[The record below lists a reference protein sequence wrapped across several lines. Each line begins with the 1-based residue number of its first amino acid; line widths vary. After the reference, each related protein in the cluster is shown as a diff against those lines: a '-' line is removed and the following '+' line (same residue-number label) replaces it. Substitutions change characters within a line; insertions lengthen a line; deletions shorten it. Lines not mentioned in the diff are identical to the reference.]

1 METCVKGLDLVEA
14 TIRSAAQDSSSET
27 RSIGRSMYAA
37 YVRAMPDKG
46 QAFLRRMDTG
56 LQEKLSQATLTYIP
70 GLALVSC
77 LSLQS
82 CATSLQSCTKCQV
95 HATCCCLF
103 LVLLLYS
110 GAFFWSLFLVPDAA
124 LYFRCK
130 GISLLELLGHSCH
143 YHSNMLKPLVESCL
157 RLIGVKLKTSC
168 L

>member
-56 LQEKLSQATLTYIP
+56 LQEKLSQATLTYVP
-70 GLALVSC
+70 GLTCVSC

-82 CATSLQSCTKCQV
+82 CALALQSCKAC
-95 HATCCCLF
+95 
-103 LVLLLYS
+103 S
-110 GAFFWSLFLVPDAA
+110 PSK
-124 LYFRCK
+124 R
-130 GISLLELLGHSCH
+130 
-143 YHSNMLKPLVESCL
+143 
-157 RLIGVKLKTSC
+157 
-168 L
+168 

>member
-1 METCVKGLDLVEA
+1 MKGLDLVEA

-70 GLALVSC
+70 GWAFVSWLALH
-77 LSLQS
+77 LRAMSLPS
-82 CATSLQSCTKCQV
+82 CARCQV

-103 LVLLLYS
+103 LVLHSGVLSWCLLLLCTS
-110 GAFFWSLFLVPDAA
+110 GARALACLNSCVAA
-124 LYFRCK
+124 AT
-130 GISLLELLGHSCH
+130 IIASCCR
-143 YHSNMLKPLVESCL
+143 PLS
-157 RLIGVKLKTSC
+157 RADHA
-168 L
+168 

>member
-70 GLALVSC
+70 GWAFVSC
-77 LSLQS
+77 LALHLRAMSLPSAQDVKCMQHAAACS
-82 CATSLQSCTKCQV
+82 WSCTLVSFPGACCYCVLQV
-95 HATCCCLF
+95 Q
-103 LVLLLYS
+103 
-110 GAFFWSLFLVPDAA
+110 
-124 LYFRCK
+124 
-130 GISLLELLGHSCH
+130 GH
-143 YHSNMLKPLVESCL
+143 
-157 RLIGVKLKTSC
+157 
-168 L
+168 

>member
-27 RSIGRSMYAA
+27 RSLGRSMYAA

-70 GLALVSC
+70 GLSIVSC
-77 LSLQS
+77 LLLHSWAASLQS
-82 CATSLQSCTKCQV
+82 SATCLV

-103 LVLLLYS
+103 AVL
-110 GAFFWSLFLVPDAA
+110 WCPFL
-124 LYFRCK
+124 
-130 GISLLELLGHSCH
+130 
-143 YHSNMLKPLVESCL
+143 
-157 RLIGVKLKTSC
+157 
-168 L
+168 

>member
-56 LQEKLSQATLTYIP
+56 LQEKLNQATLTYIP

-82 CATSLQSCTKCQV
+82 
-95 HATCCCLF
+95 
-103 LVLLLYS
+103 
-110 GAFFWSLFLVPDAA
+110 
-124 LYFRCK
+124 
-130 GISLLELLGHSCH
+130 
-143 YHSNMLKPLVESCL
+143 
-157 RLIGVKLKTSC
+157 
-168 L
+168 